1 MKKNMSQQG
10 TYLSEKQMKQA
21 LEFYRTV
28 INESFI
34 KEIHSSL
41 GLVRRSTVFNSSV
54 GLWLMILQRLQPN
67 KTLAGAV
74 ELLKPGGVSELFDE
88 SGKHIQVGKISGS
101 TGGYSQAR
109 QREPLK
115 LVEQV
120 SDRLTKSIV
129 STHKKSTVENLKTY
143 IVDGSTIRLNY
154 SQGNLKKY
162 PQYQNQHG
170 KAHYPLMRIMVA
182 TDAVTGVVER
192 PSYGAYSGDEA
203 TSELALVEDLL
214 PRLEPGSLVIG
225 DRYFGCTRF
234 ATAAVKS
241 GLHVIARVKEVNV
254 KKFTGVIGDK
264 QGEKEIQWDSNRSTT
279 GTPHSVKGRLV
290 WFTLKQKGLRPIK
303 LVLFTTLSLPI
314 RKIVELYGLWWNVE
328 LDIRNMKSTLEMDFI
343 DAKSPE
349 MVAKEL
355 ILGVAAYNLV
365 RHFMLA
371 SSKKLKLTPRDLSFA
386 RALLRVNI
394 IGTSPHE
401 DSKVKEYYLN
411 NLLADAK
418 SLQLPKRKTPRV
430 PEPRK
435 VWPRGQVS
443 TMSNSRESERK
454 KILDSYS
461 TSNISKME
469 LN

>member
-1 MKKNMSQQG
+1 
-10 TYLSEKQMKQA
+10 MKQA
-21 LEFYRTV
+21 LDFYRSV

-54 GLWLMILQRLQPN
+54 VLWLMILQRLQPN

-74 ELLKPGGVSELFDE
+74 ELLKQGSVSDLFDE
-88 SGKHIQVGKISGS
+88 SGKHVQVGKISGS

-129 STHKKSTVENLKTY
+129 STHKKNTVENLKTY

-162 PQYQNQHG
+162 PQYQNQYG

-182 TDAVTGVVER
+182 TDAVTGVIER
-192 PSYGAYSGDEA
+192 PSYGAYSGEEA

-214 PRLEPGSLVIG
+214 PRLDPGSLVIG

-234 ATAAVKS
+234 ATAAVKN
-241 GLHVIARVKEVNV
+241 GLHVIVRVKEIDV
-254 KKFTGVIGDK
+254 KRFTGVIGDK
-264 QGEKEIQWDSNRSTT
+264 PGEMEIQWDSNRSTT
-279 GTPHSVKGRLV
+279 GMPHSVKGRLV
-290 WFTLKQKGLRPIK
+290 WFTLKKKGLRPIK
-303 LVLFTTLSLPI
+303 LVLFTTLSLSI
-314 RKIVELYGLWWNVE
+314 KKIVELYGLRWNVE

-355 ILGVAAYNLV
+355 ILGVVAYNLV

-371 SSKKLKLTPRDLSFA
+371 SAKKLKLTPRNLSFA
-386 RALLRVNI
+386 RTLLRVNL
-394 IGTSPHE
+394 IGNSAHE
-401 DSKVKEYYLN
+401 NSKTQDCYLI
-411 NLLADAK
+411 NLLSDAK

-430 PEPRK
+430 TEPRK
-435 VWPRGQVS
+435 VWPRGQVC
-443 TMSNSRESERK
+443 TMSTSRENERK
-454 KILDSYS
+454 KLLDSIS
-461 TSNISKME
+461 INNISKME